1 MHVSVHAVLM
11 IVALVLFMLAGFNVP
26 SRVNFVALGLAAWV
40 AAILFA

>member
-1 MHVSVHAVLM
+1 MHISVHVILLVIAF
-11 IVALVLFMLAGFNVP
+11 VLFLLAGFNVP